1 MSVDVHRHF
10 HDELSH
16 VKVRLLTMSGEA
28 EAALGLAVEALLER
42 DGEKA
47 RRVIAGDRVIDS
59 MEVEIEEQCINLLA
73 LQQPM
78 ARDLRMLTSAL
89 KIANDLERVGDH
101 AVNIAQSAERLTQAR
116 PITPEPEIV
125 EMARLARDMLSDAL
139 EAFIRGDAAAGRE
152 VCLRDDKVDALH
164 RSVFRILLTHMME
177 DPHMI
182 GAGMELFLVSRNLER
197 VADLATN
204 IGEDVV
210 FLVEGKSIKH
220 HAEDRG
226 EARAVMRHVGHM
238 SAQPAIAPGATPAPA
253 PRERIAA
260 IDVGSNSVRLLVA
273 EYDPASG
280 LSVIDEMKD
289 QPRLA
294 AGLATT
300 GCLDEAAIERA
311 MQTLGRMREVCQ
323 RRGVKRIAAVAT
335 AAVREAEN
343 GPWFVRRVRA
353 GAGHPAPDHRR
364 GDRGRALLPVG
375 RPPLPPGRRPH
386 PRGRHRRRQPGAD
399 RRGRR
404 PGRAHRVAAARRGP
418 PDRAPPSR

>member
-1 MSVDVHRHF
+1 MSFDAHRHF

-101 AVNIAQSAERLTQAR
+101 AVNIAQSTERLTQAR

-139 EAFIRGDAAAGRE
+139 EAFIRGDASAGRE

-226 EARAVMRHVGHM
+226 DA
-238 SAQPAIAPGATPAPA
+238 
-253 PRERIAA
+253 
-260 IDVGSNSVRLLVA
+260 
-273 EYDPASG
+273 PASG
-280 LSVIDEMKD
+280 VY
-289 QPRLA
+289 Q
-294 AGLATT
+294 ATS
-300 GCLDEAAIERA
+300 G
-311 MQTLGRMREVCQ
+311 
-323 RRGVKRIAAVAT
+323 
-335 AAVREAEN
+335 
-343 GPWFVRRVRA
+343 
-353 GAGHPAPDHRR
+353 
-364 GDRGRALLPVG
+364 
-375 RPPLPPGRRPH
+375 
-386 PRGRHRRRQPGAD
+386 
-399 RRGRR
+399 
-404 PGRAHRVAAARRGP
+404 
-418 PDRAPPSR
+418 S

>member
-1 MSVDVHRHF
+1 MSFDVHRHF

-101 AVNIAQSAERLTQAR
+101 AANIAQSTERLTQAR

-125 EMARLARDMLSDAL
+125 EMGRLARDMLSDAL
-139 EAFIRGDAAAGRE
+139 EAFIRGDATAGRE

-226 EARAVMRHVGHM
+226 EA
-238 SAQPAIAPGATPAPA
+238 
-253 PRERIAA
+253 
-260 IDVGSNSVRLLVA
+260 
-273 EYDPASG
+273 PASG
-280 LSVIDEMKD
+280 VF
-289 QPRLA
+289 PA
-294 AGLATT
+294 AS
-300 GCLDEAAIERA
+300 
-311 MQTLGRMREVCQ
+311 
-323 RRGVKRIAAVAT
+323 
-335 AAVREAEN
+335 
-343 GPWFVRRVRA
+343 
-353 GAGHPAPDHRR
+353 GA
-364 GDRGRALLPVG
+364 
-375 RPPLPPGRRPH
+375 
-386 PRGRHRRRQPGAD
+386 
-399 RRGRR
+399 
-404 PGRAHRVAAARRGP
+404 
-418 PDRAPPSR
+418 

>member
-1 MSVDVHRHF
+1 MSLDIHRHF

-28 EAALGLAVEALLER
+28 EAALGLSVEALLER
-42 DGEKA
+42 DIEKA
-47 RRVIAGDRVIDS
+47 QRVITGDRVIDS

-101 AVNIAQSAERLTQAR
+101 AVNIAESAERLIQAR

-182 GAGMELFLVSRNLER
+182 GVGMELFLVSRNLER

-226 EARAVMRHVGHM
+226 ESRPLGAFRAT
-238 SAQPAIAPGATPAPA
+238 S
-253 PRERIAA
+253 
-260 IDVGSNSVRLLVA
+260 
-273 EYDPASG
+273 
-280 LSVIDEMKD
+280 
-289 QPRLA
+289 
-294 AGLATT
+294 TT
-300 GCLDEAAIERA
+300 
-311 MQTLGRMREVCQ
+311 
-323 RRGVKRIAAVAT
+323 
-335 AAVREAEN
+335 
-343 GPWFVRRVRA
+343 
-353 GAGHPAPDHRR
+353 
-364 GDRGRALLPVG
+364 
-375 RPPLPPGRRPH
+375 
-386 PRGRHRRRQPGAD
+386 
-399 RRGRR
+399 
-404 PGRAHRVAAARRGP
+404 
-418 PDRAPPSR
+418 